1 MEGRYSNSSFFDPSV
16 KGIMK
21 AAECGNLRYSNFL
34 FTISTNVV
42 PKNEDEKYELAA
54 WLWNT
59 LDKLFREWRFLNGVV
74 LKPAGTDN
82 RVATMFPADHKIV
95 SVNSMISLEQ
105 GEGQRG
111 QMHAHVVMEVA
122 HEYCAQEHGAE
133 GLASDGKRI
142 VGVHAN
148 VFRMRD
154 YLNANI
160 KHMGIEEARKPP
172 KIYVHCQLLT
182 TGTDNSNKFLS
193 YAYINKTHAK
203 DNNGGE
209 RDLYEDKMKAT
220 DDLRRIHDQMADG
233 DAREVE
239 GEVQQDS
246 GGGYSFEIVQSFPLR
261 PKSTY
266 QPPKKKK

>member
-1 MEGRYSNSSFFDPSV
+1 
-16 KGIMK
+16 
-21 AAECGNLRYSNFL
+21 
-34 FTISTNVV
+34 
-42 PKNEDEKYELAA
+42 
-54 WLWNT
+54 
-59 LDKLFREWRFLNGVV
+59 
-74 LKPAGTDN
+74 
-82 RVATMFPADHKIV
+82 MFPSDHKIV

-133 GLASDGKRI
+133 GVASDGKQI
-142 VGVHAN
+142 VGVHVN

-160 KHMGIEEARKPP
+160 KHMGIAEERKPP
-172 KIYVHCQLLT
+172 KIYVNCKLLT

-209 RDLYEDKMKAT
+209 RDLHADKMRAT
-220 DDLRRIHDQMADG
+220 DDLRRIHDGLLDG
-233 DAREVE
+233 EVREVE
-239 GEVQQDS
+239 GDVQQTS
-246 GGGYSFEIVQSFPLR
+246 EETYSFEVVKSFPL
-261 PKSTY
+261 KSKMTY
-266 QPPKKKK
+266 SAPKKKK